1 MKQLKTRFIRH
12 YHRAKVAS
20 GVMSWHGGMPG
31 LACRFVGINFLDE
44 FVESTKEY
52 QDATD
57 SKEEQRLKGEAFE
70 KWMVVLYIRNSD
82 QRKYGMLLSIQCTL
96 F

>member
-1 MKQLKTRFIRH
+1 MHQPQRSSYPYEVVAEGLQRIINMKQMNEESLAQYTERF
-12 YHRAKVAS
+12 K
-20 GVMSWHGGMPG
+20 HGRLVIKGSLGM
-31 LACRFVGINFLDE
+31 GINFLDE

-70 KWMVVLYIRNSD
+70 K
-82 QRKYGMLLSIQCTL
+82 
-96 F
+96 